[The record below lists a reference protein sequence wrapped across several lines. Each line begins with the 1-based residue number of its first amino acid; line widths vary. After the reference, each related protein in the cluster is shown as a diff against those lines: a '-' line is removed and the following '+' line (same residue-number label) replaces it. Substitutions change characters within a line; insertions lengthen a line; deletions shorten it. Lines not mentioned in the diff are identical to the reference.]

1 MKITLISHILCPYV
15 QRAVI
20 ALEEKGIAY
29 ERIDIDL
36 ANKPDWF
43 LALSPLGKTPV
54 LKVDDDVLFESNV
67 ILEYLED
74 ILVHPLHPE
83 DALVRARHR
92 SMIEFSS
99 AILND
104 IAGLYNAKSPDL
116 FEEKKQALKK
126 KFAWMEDHV
135 SGQDWFSPNGFSLV
149 DVVFGPVFRYFD
161 TLDRV
166 EGFNLFDAL
175 PKIKNWRANLK
186 ARASVQNAV
195 GGQYPEQLLLFLQ
208 KRPSYLATL
217 LKA

>member
-1 MKITLISHILCPYV
+1 MNITLISHPLCPYV

-20 ALEEKGIAY
+20 ALTEKDIPFQ
-29 ERIDIDL
+29 RIDIDL

-54 LKVDDDVLFESNV
+54 LKVDEDVVFESNV

-83 DALVRARHR
+83 DALLRARHR

-104 IAGLYNAKSPDL
+104 IAGLYNAKTEDL
-116 FEEKKQALKK
+116 FEEKQQALRK
-126 KFAWMEDHV
+126 KFIWLENTLQH
-135 SGQDWFSPNGFSLV
+135 QTWFAGEELCLV

-161 TLDRV
+161 TLDQITKL
-166 EGFNLFDAL
+166 NLFEGL
-175 PKIKNWRANLK
+175 PKTQKWRK
-186 ARASVQNAV
+186 ALSERQSIQQAV
-195 GGQYPEQLLLFLQ
+195 SPDYPERLRLFLQ
-208 KRPSYLATL
+208 QRPSYLSTQIPA
-217 LKA
+217 